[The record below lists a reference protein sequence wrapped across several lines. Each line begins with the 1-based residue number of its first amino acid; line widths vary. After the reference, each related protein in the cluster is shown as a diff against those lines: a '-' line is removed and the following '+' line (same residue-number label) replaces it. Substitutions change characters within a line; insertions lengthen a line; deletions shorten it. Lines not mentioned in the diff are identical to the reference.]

1 MHADL
6 PIVGYR
12 IGNFA
17 YITDAKTI
25 DDEEADK
32 LKGVK
37 TLIINAL
44 RHRPHFSHFSV
55 DEAIALINKIK
66 PQEAYL

>member
-44 RHRPHFSHFSV
+44 RHRPHFSHF
-55 DEAIALINKIK
+55 L
-66 PQEAYL
+66 